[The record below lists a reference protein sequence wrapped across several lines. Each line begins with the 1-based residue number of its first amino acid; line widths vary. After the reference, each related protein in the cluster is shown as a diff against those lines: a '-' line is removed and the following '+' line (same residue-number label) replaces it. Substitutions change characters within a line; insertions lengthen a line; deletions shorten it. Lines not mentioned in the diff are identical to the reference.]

1 MVRSYPF
8 SIGRSLKK
16 IKHGLREFRLVEWK
30 SRLDTSSMAINIKST
45 EAERLVR
52 ELAELTG
59 ESITDA
65 IHHAVRE
72 RLTRER
78 LRRMGGV
85 ERSWSRIER
94 IQERIGAVPL
104 VDGRTVEELL
114 AYDERG
120 VPR

>member
-1 MVRSYPF
+1 
-8 SIGRSLKK
+8 
-16 IKHGLREFRLVEWK
+16 
-30 SRLDTSSMAINIKST
+30 MAINIKSV

-52 ELAELTG
+52 ELAELTN

-65 IHHAVRE
+65 IHRAVRE

-85 ERSWSRIER
+85 ERSWARIER
-94 IQERIGAVPL
+94 IQERIQAVPL
-104 VDGRTVEELL
+104 VEGRTTEDLL
-114 AYDERG
+114 GYDERG

>member
-1 MVRSYPF
+1 
-8 SIGRSLKK
+8 
-16 IKHGLREFRLVEWK
+16 
-30 SRLDTSSMAINIKST
+30 MAINIKSA

-52 ELAELTG
+52 ELAELTN

-78 LRRMGGV
+78 QRRMGAV
-85 ERSWSRIER
+85 ERSWARIER
-94 IQERIGAVPL
+94 IQERIHATPL
-104 VDGRTVEELL
+104 VEGRTMEELL